1 MSALPRWVAFW
12 DEREPPTV
20 LALIRILLPLVVLF
34 DLCSLAAHGTL
45 TWLWAAPE
53 AGGISRWS
61 TEEAPLFYRIFP
73 ATPAS
78 AQLLWV
84 GLAGSALCVGL
95 GIGLR
100 PAALLYVWLS
110 AQTALINNPADRAI
124 DRVIRIVFLILCF
137 SPAAEVWSLRARW
150 KTGSFRGHDTVP
162 APSWPRHLILIQL
175 VLIYWGAGLAK
186 GGTSWYPWGGYRAL
200 YYTLR
205 HPIFAATDFRWLEQ
219 PLAFA
224 LTQLATAFT
233 HLWELGAPI
242 VLLAAYYRRTA
253 ASNRASRDSSSR
265 DSSSR
270 AGAERSG
277 RLRTLFN
284 RWPVRNVYVAF
295 GVVFHL
301 SLALTLR
308 LGIFPFAMLACFP
321 AFFRP
326 EELRAAWAWLM
337 RRVSGPERTMASA
350 RQRS

>member
-1 MSALPRWVAFW
+1 MSAVPRWVAFW
-12 DEREPPTV
+12 NEREPPTA

-34 DLCSLAAHGTL
+34 DLCSLWAHGAL
-45 TWLWAAPE
+45 TWLWSAPH
-53 AGGISRWS
+53 AGGIAGWLP
-61 TEEAPLFYRIFP
+61 EEAPLFYRLFP

-78 AQLLWV
+78 AQLLWA
-84 GLAGSALCVGL
+84 GLAGSALCVAL

-100 PAALLYVWLS
+100 PAALLHVWLS
-110 AQTALINNPADRAI
+110 AQAALINGPADRAI
-124 DRVIRIVFLILCF
+124 DRAIRIMFLILCL

-150 KTGSFRGHDTVP
+150 KTGSFRGREDVL
-162 APSWPRHLILIQL
+162 APSWARHLIVIQL

-205 HPIFAATDFRWLEQ
+205 HPVFAAADFAWLEQ

-224 LTQLATAFT
+224 LTQLATACT
-233 HLWELGAPI
+233 HLWELAAPL

-253 ASNRASRDSSSR
+253 AQ
-265 DSSSR
+265 
-270 AGAERSG
+270 SG
-277 RLRTLFN
+277 RVRALFN

-301 SLALTLR
+301 LLALTLR

-326 EELRAAWAWLM
+326 EELRAAGVWLAAWG
-337 RRVSGPERTMASA
+337 RRLARGGELARERA
-350 RQRS
+350 

>member
-12 DEREPPTV
+12 NEREPPTA
-20 LALIRILLPLVVLF
+20 LAMIRIALPLVVLF
-34 DLCSLAAHGTL
+34 DLCSLAAHGAL

-53 AGGISRWS
+53 AGGIGGWG
-61 TEEAPLFYRIFP
+61 EGEAPLFYRIFP

-78 AQLLWV
+78 AQLLWL
-84 GLAGSALCVGL
+84 GLAGSALLVAAGVA
-95 GIGLR
+95 LR

-110 AQTALINNPADRAI
+110 AQAALINGPADRAI
-124 DRVIRIVFLILCF
+124 DRIIRIMFLILCF

-150 KTGSFRGHDTVP
+150 RTGSFRGPDQVP

-205 HPIFAATDFRWLEQ
+205 HPIFAAADFSWLEH

-224 LTQLATAFT
+224 LTQLATACT
-233 HLWELGAPI
+233 HLWELGAPL

-253 ASNRASRDSSSR
+253 RSN
-265 DSSSR
+265 
-270 AGAERSG
+270 GAERRG
-277 RLRTLFN
+277 WLRALFN
-284 RWPVRNVYVAF
+284 RLPVRNVYVAF

-321 AFFRP
+321 AFFRA
-326 EELRAAWAWLM
+326 EELRAAGAWLAARFP
-337 RRVSGPERTMASA
+337 RRVGEPALGRERG
-350 RQRS
+350 